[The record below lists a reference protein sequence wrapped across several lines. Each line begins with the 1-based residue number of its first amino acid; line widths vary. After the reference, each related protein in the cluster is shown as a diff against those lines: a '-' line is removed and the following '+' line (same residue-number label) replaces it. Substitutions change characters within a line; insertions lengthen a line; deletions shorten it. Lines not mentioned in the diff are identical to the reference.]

1 MELILRRQSAEKAV
15 REPILN
21 SWRRCHD
28 AGLTPGAFK
37 VRLLDDLDSD
47 SILVRAAQPV
57 FDRLQ
62 TAIADTPSGAVLSDA
77 SGVLIRRV
85 FGDTSIRTAND
96 ALGVIPGFSYAEADI
111 GTNAIGSTLLER
123 RTYQVSGD
131 EHLWEEFQ
139 RYAAVGSPV
148 LNPLS
153 GRVEGVVCIASLSE
167 RANAQMT
174 DLVRRSA
181 YEVEQSLLDLSASR
195 EQALF
200 RRFLD
205 SAKKGGAATVVSAPM
220 PPDLCQRDRLALED
234 AAVSL
239 VAQGR
244 EAVVEIA
251 LSDGRTATV
260 VAQLV
265 TDSTDLTGIA
275 VQASLS

>member
-1 MELILRRQSAEKAV
+1 ML
-15 REPILN
+15 
-21 SWRRCHD
+21 
-28 AGLTPGAFK
+28 
-37 VRLLDDLDSD
+37 
-47 SILVRAAQPV
+47 
-57 FDRLQ
+57 DRLQ
-62 TAIADTPSGAVLSDA
+62 TAIADTPSGAFLSDA
-77 SGVLIRRV
+77 SGVLTQRV
-85 FGDTSIRTAND
+85 FGDTSIRTAVD
-96 ALGVIPGFSYAEADI
+96 VLGIIPGFSYAESDI
-111 GTNAIGSTLLER
+111 GTNATGSALLER
-123 RTYQVSGD
+123 RTYQVSGN
-131 EHLWEEFQ
+131 EHFWEEFQ
-139 RYAAVGSPV
+139 RFAAVGSPV

-181 YEVEQSLLDLSASR
+181 HEVEQSLLDVSAGR
-195 EQALF
+195 EQALL

-205 SAKKGGAATVVSAPM
+205 SAKKDGAATVVSDSM
-220 PPDLCQRDRLALED
+220 PPDLCRRDRLALED

-244 EAVVEIA
+244 EAVVEMA

-275 VQASLS
+275 VQASLSC